1 MAFLN
6 FRTTDSVSARGHATG
21 RPSRSRQTLSGP
33 ELVQQLRAGGYVL
46 LMRHAHSPSAM
57 PAKNAA
63 DGGNIHLERQ
73 LDDTGR
79 ATARAMGAAIRALGI
94 PVGAVFSSPTYRA
107 LETVRL
113 AGLGTPATDAR
124 LGDGGQSMVA
134 SAVSSQAGWLRQ
146 RVSQRPKTETDNFI
160 VTQMPNI
167 QAAFGRDAAD
177 LTDGE
182 ALVFRPDGR
191 GGAQLVAKMPIEEW
205 PVLVK

>member
-6 FRTTDSVSARGHATG
+6 FRTTIRLALAAMLLAGPGAAAR
-21 RPSRSRQTLSGP
+21 TLSGP

-46 LMRHAHSPSAM
+46 LMRHAHSPSAT

-63 DGGNIHLERQ
+63 DAGNIHLERQ
-73 LDDTGR
+73 LDDAGR

-113 AGLGTPATDAR
+113 AGLGIPVTDAR
-124 LGDGGQSMVA
+124 LSDGGQSMVA
-134 SAVSSQAGWLRQ
+134 SAVSSPAGWLRQ
-146 RVSQRPKTETDNFI
+146 RVSERPKTETNNFI

-191 GGAQLVAKMPIEEW
+191 GGAQLVAKVPIEEW